1 MKASIFIKTW
11 KNDLRWLHYCLKSIE
26 RYGSGFEDV
35 VVVTDSDC
43 LDETIEIAKTA
54 RVESAEKWPNGY
66 IHQQWVK
73 LNVDSYV
80 NTELVLFVDS
90 DCIFFREFSPESFIQ
105 DGRPILLKTRYT
117 ELGADPVSVVALK
130 WKQIT
135 QAYVRWNVEWEYMRK
150 MPMMFHVDSVTAVR
164 KFVPYFERRLRK
176 IEKHEF
182 SEFNVIGAYVD
193 RKEQSRYFVTDTQV
207 WCPES
212 VAEHFWSWSG
222 ITDEERRRIHEH
234 IKEDVP

>member
-1 MKASIFIKTW
+1 MKTSIFIKTW
-11 KNDLRWLHYCLKSIE
+11 KNDLKWLDYCLKSIKKF
-26 RYGSGFEDV
+26 GSGFEEV

-43 LDETIEIAKTA
+43 LDKTREIAKTA
-54 RVESAEKWPNGY
+54 RVESVVKWPNGY

-80 NTELVLFVDS
+80 HTDLVLYVDS
-90 DCIFFREFSPESFIQ
+90 DCIFFKEFSPESFMKY
-105 DGRPILLKTRYT
+105 DKPILLKTRYT
-117 ELGADPVSVVALK
+117 ELGSDPVSVVAMK

-135 QAYVRWNVEWEYMRK
+135 QGYVRWNVDWEYMRK
-150 MPMMFHVDSVTAVR
+150 MPMMFHVDSISSVWN
-164 KFVPYFERRLRK
+164 FISYFEIRLRK
-176 IEKHEF
+176 IDKHEF

-193 RKEQSRYFVTDTQV
+193 RQEPDRYFVTDTHA

-234 IKEDVP
+234 IKEDIP